1 MKTSIS
7 ILLLI
12 SFFLVSGASCKK
24 DLKDNTNI
32 EISVDSI
39 APTKVF
45 KTSTFKIRVK
55 NTGSNELSIN
65 LFEVLKDNGELYF
78 SANTANNYSNI
89 QAGETRIF
97 SINFSPKVAGTQSC
111 IVRIVS
117 INLTRNHE
125 TRIEATAVPRHL
137 LCSPS
142 VGQWSDCNP
151 GNLVISNKVNDIV
164 TEQTVAVGDYAFG
177 FYSMNDTTGVA
188 YLKYERCDGSPIS
201 DADEIKIFNRI
212 QCNDIMASGYP
223 VTIAGFKCLKV
234 MIPLNLQEPLEL
246 VSNVKG
252 KHTRPLTMFWQ

>member
-1 MKTSIS
+1 MKTSLS

-12 SFFLVSGASCKK
+12 SLFLVTGSSCKK
-24 DLKDNTNI
+24 DLKDNTDI

-39 APTKVF
+39 APTKLF

-78 SANTANNYSNI
+78 SANSANNYSNI

-97 SINFSPKVAGTQSC
+97 SINFTPKVAGTQSC

-125 TRIEATAVPRHL
+125 TRIEATAIPRHL
-137 LCSPS
+137 ICSPS
-142 VGQWSDCNP
+142 IGQFSDCNT
-151 GNLVISNKVNDIV
+151 GNMVISNKVNDIV
-164 TEQTVAVGDYAFG
+164 TEQTVTVGDYAFG
-177 FYSMNDTTGVA
+177 FYSINDTTGVA
-188 YLKYERCDGSPIS
+188 YLKYEKCDGTPIS
-201 DADEIKIFNRI
+201 DADEIKIFNRV
-212 QCNDIMASGYP
+212 QCNDIMSSGYP
-223 VTIAGFKCLKV
+223 VTINGFKCLKV
-234 MIPLNLQEPLEL
+234 MIPLDIQAPLEL
-246 VSNVKG
+246 VSTVKG